1 MPKFLDNVNC
11 PNVQFKDP
19 FSSSKTNLLTNLV
32 VLRLYMV
39 AGTFTDLENGTLDTS
54 KPRIVVETSPF
65 FTTKAL
71 LQAFFDDKSLSNLK
85 KLAAPF
91 ATLPTSY
98 LHGFVTEYN
107 ESGSA
112 AGIYPLYGI
121 TTGSG
126 GPIAYL
132 KNERMTSQSSYVGMA
147 ANTRVRLY
155 RSCPFYTDN
164 NSTWGTV
171 FVNAML

>member
-1 MPKFLDNVNC
+1 MPKFLDDIKC
-11 PNVQFKDP
+11 PDVQFKDP
-19 FSSSKTNLLTNLV
+19 FSSRKTNLLTNLV
-32 VLRLYMV
+32 VLRLNMT

-91 ATLPTSY
+91 ATLPISY

-107 ESGSA
+107 ESGSV
-112 AGIYPLYGI
+112 AGVYPLHGI

-126 GPIAYL
+126 GPITYL
-132 KNERMTSQSSYVGMA
+132 KNGRTTSQSTYIGLA
-147 ANTRVRLY
+147 ANTRIRLY
-155 RSCPFYTDN
+155 RSCPFYMDN